1 MATATAA
8 NESRQDL
15 LNWIND
21 LLQMNVSKIEQV
33 GTGAILCQIFD
44 SIYGTASAWQPLT
57 SLLGNVALHKVKFQ
71 TNQEHEFIQNFKVLQ
86 AAFTTNSVDKVCRR
100 HQTALHVN
108 GSIYRWTG

>member
-44 SIYGTASAWQPLT
+44 SVYGTAGARQRP
-57 SLLGNVALHKVKFQ
+57 
-71 TNQEHEFIQNFKVLQ
+71 
-86 AAFTTNSVDKVCRR
+86 
-100 HQTALHVN
+100 
-108 GSIYRWTG
+108 